1 PVVGS
6 LDFSHGLCI
15 SGLAVPALSSR
26 KASTQVELRDGQSFA
41 IAGLIENRLSEL
53 ASKIPVLRDIPILG
67 NFFKSRAQNKT
78 NTELL
83 VIVTPRLVVGTPPGP
98 APTQP
103 GFPQQFLDRPQFDGK
118 SGAAPS
124 PGGNR

>member
-1 PVVGS
+1 MKV
-6 LDFSHGLCI
+6 
-15 SGLAVPALSSR
+15 
-26 KASTQVELRDGQSFA
+26 
-41 IAGLIENRLSEL
+41 
-53 ASKIPVLRDIPILG
+53 PVLGDVPILG
-67 NFFKSRAQNKT
+67 NFFKSRALNKT

-83 VIVTPRLVVGTPPGP
+83 VMVTPRLVEGTPPGP

-124 PGGNR
+124 PGGTR